1 MRSTNPMSERLVSI
15 RRKRSSAGSS
25 RRRDR
30 RPRRSAWYFPSTEGS
45 SLMRLY
51 SKRAVATRSRLSSLC
66 TRSSNA
72 LEDAPRE
79 IRPGMHVSDRN
90 VGHVLPRLIRNAG
103 DDLEDLELRQVAPAP
118 VEEVHREEQR
128 VREGAV
134 AHALFLTM
142 DLLYGRRRHLSKF
155 KVLEVIARVPYQA
168 WEHVAYIAI
177 THMHPRPDFAR
188 RVFERV

>member
-79 IRPGMHVSDRN
+79 IRPGMHE
-90 VGHVLPRLIRNAG
+90 IRNAG

-128 VREGAV
+128 VREDAV
-134 AHALFLTM
+134 AHP
-142 DLLYGRRRHLSKF
+142 RRRQGLALGP
-155 KVLEVIARVPYQA
+155 LELVRRQA
-168 WEHVAYIAI
+168 LYRGSRAGQRCA
-177 THMHPRPDFAR
+177 TTAPSPSRSALPA
-188 RVFERV
+188 

>member
-79 IRPGMHVSDRN
+79 IRPRSEEHTSELQSPCNLVC
-90 VGHVLPRLIRNAG
+90 RLL
-103 DDLEDLELRQVAPAP
+103 LEKKKKKQITY
-118 VEEVHREEQR
+118 
-128 VREGAV
+128 
-134 AHALFLTM
+134 AHDTVNI
-142 DLLYGRRRHLSKF
+142 H
-155 KVLEVIARVPYQA
+155 
-168 WEHVAYIAI
+168 
-177 THMHPRPDFAR
+177 T
-188 RVFERV
+188 

>member
-1 MRSTNPMSERLVSI
+1 
-15 RRKRSSAGSS
+15 
-25 RRRDR
+25 
-30 RPRRSAWYFPSTEGS
+30 
-45 SLMRLY
+45 MRLY

-79 IRPGMHVSDRN
+79 IRPGMHVTDRN

-128 VREGAV
+128 VREDAV
-134 AHALFLTM
+134 AHP
-142 DLLYGRRRHLSKF
+142 RRRQGLALGP
-155 KVLEVIARVPYQA
+155 LELVRRQA
-168 WEHVAYIAI
+168 EE
-177 THMHPRPDFAR
+177 R
-188 RVFERV
+188 RVGKECRSRWSPYH